1 MAPYQNQLDV
11 RNMTMQFKNKQ
22 RESLSVM
29 KNICTSPSIHDFAS
43 KTMTGGGK
51 FLYQC
56 NVGLDYLS
64 GRINAVTDIKN
75 LG

>member
-1 MAPYQNQLDV
+1 
-11 RNMTMQFKNKQ
+11 MTTQFKIKQ

-29 KNICTSPSIHDFAS
+29 KNICTSPSIQEFAS

-51 FLYQC
+51 FIKQC
-56 NVGLDYLS
+56 NVGIDYLS